1 MGPDL
6 IARGLGSTSCS
17 HIYLRSWLHV
27 TYHNALPISTVG
39 IAATHRARANLQP
52 ANLSCEA
59 SCFGIMCT
67 ETEDFAKCLHTL
79 MNPARETPTPSQ
91 YEVLFH
97 QGLLRPSAA
106 SSVFMNILLC
116 SRSWLTCS

>member
-17 HIYLRSWLHV
+17 HIYLRSGLTV
-27 TYHNALPISTVG
+27 PYHKALPISTVG

-59 SCFGIMCT
+59 SCFGIMCA
-67 ETEDFAKCLHTL
+67 ETEDSAKCLHTL

-91 YEVLFH
+91 YEALFH
-97 QGLLRPSAA
+97 QGLLPPFGRESGFYEHP
-106 SSVFMNILLC
+106 LGLPQ
-116 SRSWLTCS
+116 LTHL